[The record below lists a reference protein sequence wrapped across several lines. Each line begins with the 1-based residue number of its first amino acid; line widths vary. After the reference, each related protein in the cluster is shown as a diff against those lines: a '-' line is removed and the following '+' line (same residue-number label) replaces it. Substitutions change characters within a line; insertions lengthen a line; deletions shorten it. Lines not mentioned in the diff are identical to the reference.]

1 MSLLN
6 LTDNLSIFSITENK
20 IDVSSC
26 LLSNRD
32 DSEIWPNLTEVG
44 EFQDIF
50 QKIDD
55 IQRIDNVIYKF
66 KTAKKRGRE
75 RNKESKK
82 DEHTALS
89 IDNIERKIQNHFLNF
104 IISFLNDCVLA
115 FFKFQKFTFLKFSY
129 SEKIKVSFEYMKKIK
144 TSTIKDLIENIGI
157 SAKYKHSDKNT
168 NKMNLKDLSE
178 FYWFR
183 QIFEIKYLE
192 LFFVYYHDEQPLK
205 EIKKFGQK
213 IILSKNTKTFYY
225 LLPKD
230 KNLIDEIIKYTE
242 ELYLAD
248 INGIKDND

>member
-104 IISFLNDCVLA
+104 IISFLNDCILA
-115 FFKFQKFTFLKFSY
+115 FFKFQKFTFLKFSH

-157 SAKYKHSDKNT
+157 SAKYKQNEFKRFELILLVQPNLG
-168 NKMNLKDLSE
+168 NK
-178 FYWFR
+178 
-183 QIFEIKYLE
+183 IF
-192 LFFVYYHDEQPLK
+192 
-205 EIKKFGQK
+205 G
-213 IILSKNTKTFYY
+213 IIF
-225 LLPKD
+225 
-230 KNLIDEIIKYTE
+230 
-242 ELYLAD
+242 
-248 INGIKDND
+248 

>member
-55 IQRIDNVIYKF
+55 IQRIDNAIYKF

-168 NKMNLKDLSE
+168 NKMNLKDLS
-178 FYWFR
+178 
-183 QIFEIKYLE
+183 
-192 LFFVYYHDEQPLK
+192 
-205 EIKKFGQK
+205 
-213 IILSKNTKTFYY
+213 
-225 LLPKD
+225 
-230 KNLIDEIIKYTE
+230 
-242 ELYLAD
+242 
-248 INGIKDND
+248 

>member
-129 SEKIKVSFEYMKKIK
+129 SEKIKVSFGYMKKIK
-144 TSTIKDLIENIGI
+144 TSTINDLIENIDV
-157 SAKYKHSDKNT
+157 SKKYKHPDKNT
-168 NKMNLKDLSE
+168 NKMNLKALSE
-178 FYWFR
+178 YHWFH
-183 QIFEIKYLE
+183 QILEIKYLE
-192 LFFVYYHDEQPLK
+192 LFFDYYIMSSLLK
-205 EIKKFGQK
+205 K
-213 IILSKNTKTFYY
+213 
-225 LLPKD
+225 
-230 KNLIDEIIKYTE
+230 
-242 ELYLAD
+242 
-248 INGIKDND
+248 

>member
-1 MSLLN
+1 M
-6 LTDNLSIFSITENK
+6 F
-20 IDVSSC
+20 
-26 LLSNRD
+26 SNRD

-50 QKIDD
+50 KKIDD

-104 IISFLNDCVLA
+104 IISFLNDCVLS

-129 SEKIKVSFEYMKKIK
+129 SEKIKVSFEYIKKIK

-157 SAKYKHSDKNT
+157 SAKYKQNEFKRFELILLVPPNLG
-168 NKMNLKDLSE
+168 NK
-178 FYWFR
+178 
-183 QIFEIKYLE
+183 IF
-192 LFFVYYHDEQPLK
+192 
-205 EIKKFGQK
+205 G
-213 IILSKNTKTFYY
+213 IIF
-225 LLPKD
+225 
-230 KNLIDEIIKYTE
+230 
-242 ELYLAD
+242 
-248 INGIKDND
+248 